1 MMRRVLIVLLALMA
15 FPSSTL
21 IAEDDFYHAPGVSG
35 CSVCHSFQDGSCRE
49 CDNIK
54 GIRCSIIIPNPGE
67 GDTEREVVFTSRTGL
82 NSFADGNDIYDGIC
96 EVCHTVTSHHT
107 NDGHH
112 GGQHDGHHTGDDCIT
127 CHKHTNEFMTDHP
140 QG

>member
-1 MMRRVLIVLLALMA
+1 MMRRVLIVLLALMVL
-15 FPSSTL
+15 PSSTL

-54 GIRCSIIIPNPGE
+54 GIRCSITIPNPGE

-82 NSFADGNDIYDGIC
+82 NSFADRNDIYDGIC
-96 EVCHTVTSHHT
+96 QVCHTDTKHHT
-107 NDGHH
+107 NDGNHS
-112 GGQHDGHHTGDDCIT
+112 GHHAGDDCIT
-127 CHKHTNEFMTDHP
+127 CHKHANEFMTDHP

>member
-67 GDTEREVVFTSRTGL
+67 GDTEPKVVFTSRTGL
-82 NSFADGNDIYDGIC
+82 NSFADGDEIYDGVC
-96 EVCHTVTSHHT
+96 EVCHTETKHHT
-107 NDGHH
+107 NDAHRS
-112 GGQHDGHHTGDDCIT
+112 QHHTGEDCIL
-127 CHKHTNEFMTDHP
+127 CHEHANEFMTTAP
-140 QG
+140 PPG

>member
-1 MMRRVLIVLLALMA
+1 MRSVLIVLLALMA

-82 NSFADGNDIYDGIC
+82 NSFADGNDIYNGVC
-96 EVCHTVTSHHT
+96 EVCHTETNHHT
-107 NDGHH
+107 NYGHPSGHH
-112 GGQHDGHHTGDDCIT
+112 AGEDCSIR
-127 CHKHTNEFMTDHP
+127 CHKHTNEFMHDP
-140 QG
+140 PPG